1 MGYALHGLG
10 AVRQIGIYMFI
21 GSSIARHC
29 TQTPRKS
36 WLHHTSHHST
46 HTRSM
51 NANFLHF
58 SFVRLFA
65 HRFQGSIG
73 MVDRLLLLQK
83 KNVSRRV
90 WSTESVWSNAYLMIC
105 LGQTDTTTECHQ
117 NCVNFGEESKM
128 GYITNRLSGD
138 NLILCNNTFLSLF
151 STEHEFLLAGRINK
165 WFQAQA
171 NCGKA
176 LGSTCFG
183 WHCAGIHWTKWTECV
198 DRF

>member
-1 MGYALHGLG
+1 
-10 AVRQIGIYMFI
+10 
-21 GSSIARHC
+21 
-29 TQTPRKS
+29 
-36 WLHHTSHHST
+36 
-46 HTRSM
+46 
-51 NANFLHF
+51 
-58 SFVRLFA
+58 
-65 HRFQGSIG
+65 

-165 WFQAQA
+165 WFQA
-171 NCGKA
+171 
-176 LGSTCFG
+176 
-183 WHCAGIHWTKWTECV
+183 
-198 DRF
+198 